1 MKKIAQLISFVFS
14 PISFL
19 FITPYVVVH
28 SQISSRLYAIKWS
41 LFSLLFIGTG
51 VLFILVGRVFGVFSD
66 FDISHREE
74 RIKIYIASWI
84 LVVLYWL
91 CALFFKGIFFPIS
104 IIAFGLVIVIFFFT
118 IVNRFVKASIHT
130 GFACAFIITAS
141 ILWGGNNFL
150 KVIWILPLV
159 IWSRLFLKKH
169 SIKEVITGG
178 LLGSALTFVTF
189 LLTKFLYNL

>member
-1 MKKIAQLISFVFS
+1 VKKIAQLISFVFS

-104 IIAFGLVIVIFFFT
+104 IIAFGLVIGIFFFT

>member
-104 IIAFGLVIVIFFFT
+104 IIAFGLVIGIFFFT